1 MNDILF
7 GNNNKAVIKKL
18 ANRSFRSNKMRNV
31 IAVIAIALTT
41 FLFTAVLTIGMGAK
55 GTLEYNMAK
64 MIGTGADALVQGLSE
79 EQFQQLKEN
88 SMFEKVGCWVPIEIM
103 TNTNR
108 IFAEIDYADQPQL
121 ELRMQTP
128 RTGSA
133 PQKANE
139 VLVSAN
145 ILNDLNIEEKIGAE
159 IPIEFKNRQSGQMYH
174 FDMIVSGIYDTPN
187 EKSESVIVSKAFM
200 EENPEMMNEIAQGRE
215 GCGIY
220 DADVIMRDSSM
231 VKERISE
238 FVRSIG
244 GNPDDRSAENYVRVA
259 PNTFLSNNSGG
270 SIMWLVAGV
279 FGVLFM
285 FCGYLLIYNVFEI
298 AVTNDIRQ
306 YGLLRTV
313 GTTSQQIKRLV
324 NRQALYLFLI
334 GTPFG
339 LLFGILL
346 GRSILPAALQMF
358 AADYSGK
365 NIEVSTLPYLGI
377 IVGAILFSGLT
388 VYISTRKSVKKASRV
403 SPIEAIRYVEQ
414 DTVSIKRKKTI
425 SGAVIPR
432 MAKANLQ
439 RNKRRTVF
447 IVISLTLSIVLLNSV
462 FIFSGSFD
470 EDAYIENQTRSDF
483 IVYSPGIQAAFG
495 NDFGHNSTV
504 PEKATEEIKEQPGV
518 TNEVYLYRNTFEDD
532 HISCD
537 WGTPYVVDN
546 TYKEQRM
553 LPEHLNLGVYQTENY
568 RHTVGLTA
576 DNHPLGN
583 VFGFSENFFNR
594 LDIIEGETD
603 LSVLK
608 DKLWNGNNVIL
619 MGEYDDHG
627 NFGGADA
634 ADYCG
639 LSVGDTIQFYENGTP
654 TEEFTIIAKAVATNS
669 DMTMTGGGSNIAQII
684 EGPKIF
690 MAENKFKEIYE
701 TPTLYGFLF
710 DVEEQYQQEMESYL
724 AQDTDVAYTSI
735 LTMKATVSGVKNV
748 VLLIGG
754 VIGAVFALVG
764 LINFI
769 NLVMTNIIT
778 RRHEFAT
785 MQSIGMTNQQLRK
798 MMISE
803 SFSYVLLAG
812 IVGTLA
818 AGALGMTLVRAFVEN
833 GPTSI
838 MMTFQMTL
846 LPALVMLI
854 LFLALAFI
862 VPVVALRLFN
872 SRSVVERLRVNE

>member
-1 MNDILF
+1 
-7 GNNNKAVIKKL
+7 
-18 ANRSFRSNKMRNV
+18 
-31 IAVIAIALTT
+31 
-41 FLFTAVLTIGMGAK
+41 
-55 GTLEYNMAK
+55 
-64 MIGTGADALVQGLSE
+64 
-79 EQFQQLKEN
+79 
-88 SMFEKVGCWVPIEIM
+88 
-103 TNTNR
+103 
-108 IFAEIDYADQPQL
+108 
-121 ELRMQTP
+121 
-128 RTGSA
+128 
-133 PQKANE
+133 
-139 VLVSAN
+139 
-145 ILNDLNIEEKIGAE
+145 
-159 IPIEFKNRQSGQMYH
+159 MYH
-174 FDMIVSGIYDTPN
+174 FDMVVSGIYDTPN

-200 EENPEMMNEIAQGRE
+200 EENPEMMSEIAQGRE

-244 GNPDDRSAENYVRVA
+244 GNPDDRSAENYIRIA
-259 PNTFLSNNSGG
+259 PNTILSNNSGG

-334 GTPFG
+334 GAPLG
-339 LLFGILL
+339 LLLGTLL
-346 GRSILPAALQMF
+346 GRSILPAVLQIF
-358 AADYSGK
+358 AVDFSGG
-365 NIEVSTLPYLGI
+365 NIEVGTLPYLGI
-377 IVGAILFSGLT
+377 IAGAVLFSGLT

-483 IVYSPGIQAAFG
+483 IVYSPVIQAAWG
-495 NDFGHNSTV
+495 DNFGHDSAV
-504 PEKATEEIKEQPGV
+504 PEKAVEEIKEQPGV
-518 TNEVYLYRNTFEDD
+518 TNEAYLYRNTFEDD

-546 TYKEQRM
+546 TNKEQRM
-553 LPEHLNLGVYQTENY
+553 LPEHLNLGVYQTENGG
-568 RHTVGLTA
+568 HTVGLTA

-603 LSVLK
+603 LSILK

-619 MGEYDDHG
+619 MGEYNDHG

-634 ADYCG
+634 ASYCG

-654 TEEFTIIAKAVATNS
+654 TEEFTIIAKAAATDS
-669 DMTMTGGGSNIAQII
+669 DVTVTGGGSNIAQII

-690 MAENKFKEIYE
+690 MAENKFKEIYA

-710 DVEEQYQQEMESYL
+710 DVEEQYQQEMENYL
-724 AQDTDVAYTSI
+724 TQDTDVAYTSI
-735 LTMKATVSGVKNV
+735 QTMKATVSSVKNV

-754 VIGAVFALVG
+754 MIGAVFALVG

-785 MQSIGMTNQQLRK
+785 MQSIGMTNRQLRK
-798 MMISE
+798 MIISE

-818 AGALGMTLVRAFVEN
+818 AGVLGITLVRAFVEIS
-833 GPTSI
+833 PSSI

-846 LPALVMLI
+846 LPALVMLV

-862 VPVVALRLFN
+862 VPVVALRFLN
-872 SRSVVERLRVNE
+872 NRSVVERLRVNE